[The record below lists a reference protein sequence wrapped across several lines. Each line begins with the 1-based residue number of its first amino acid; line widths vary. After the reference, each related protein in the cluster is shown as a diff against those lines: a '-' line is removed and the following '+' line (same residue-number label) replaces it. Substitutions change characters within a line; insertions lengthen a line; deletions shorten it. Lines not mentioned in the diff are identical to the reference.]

1 MKTKKSDQWK
11 WASLLALFLLLF
23 HVQLSWAAPRIE
35 KPWSNGRLKV
45 SANGRFLQFANGK
58 PFFWLGDTGW
68 LLPERLNRDEAAF
81 YLRRCGEAG
90 YNVVQVQTVNGVPA
104 INAYGK
110 LSMPKGFDFST
121 IDTAEGYGYW
131 QHLDYIVDV
140 AASNGIYI
148 GMVCIWGGLVKSGQ
162 MNVEQAKLYGTF
174 LAERYKDRP
183 NIVWIIGGD
192 IQGHI
197 KTEVWDTL
205 ATTIRR
211 IDPTHLMTFHPRGRT
226 TSAYWF
232 NNRDWLDFNM
242 FQSGHRRYG
251 QRMGNKDY
259 PIPDHTE
266 EDSWMYVDSAW
277 SYRPIK
283 PVLDGEPS
291 YEDIPQGLHDAH
303 EPRWSARDV
312 RRYAY
317 WSVFAGSCGHTY
329 GHNAIMQFAKPGI
342 PGAYFADGQK
352 KAWYQALDDPGF
364 NQMKHLKQ
372 LMLALPYF
380 DRVPDQSL
388 IEENGERYERLIATR
403 GNDYLLVYNHTGRSM
418 RIRLDKIS
426 GQRKNVWWM
435 DAATGALKLIGCF
448 ESKVLTFAPVAF
460 PASDGVLIAID
471 AKCHYIDHLSPVVIP
486 QEVDRNE

>member
-23 HVQLSWAAPRIE
+23 HAQLSWAAPRIE
-35 KPWSNGRLKV
+35 KPWSNGRLQV

-121 IDTAEGYGYW
+121 IDTAEGYGYC

-197 KTEVWDTL
+197 KTEV
-205 ATTIRR
+205 
-211 IDPTHLMTFHPRGRT
+211 
-226 TSAYWF
+226 
-232 NNRDWLDFNM
+232 
-242 FQSGHRRYG
+242 
-251 QRMGNKDY
+251 
-259 PIPDHTE
+259 
-266 EDSWMYVDSAW
+266 
-277 SYRPIK
+277 
-283 PVLDGEPS
+283 
-291 YEDIPQGLHDAH
+291 
-303 EPRWSARDV
+303 
-312 RRYAY
+312 
-317 WSVFAGSCGHTY
+317 
-329 GHNAIMQFAKPGI
+329 
-342 PGAYFADGQK
+342 
-352 KAWYQALDDPGF
+352 
-364 NQMKHLKQ
+364 
-372 LMLALPYF
+372 
-380 DRVPDQSL
+380 
-388 IEENGERYERLIATR
+388 
-403 GNDYLLVYNHTGRSM
+403 
-418 RIRLDKIS
+418 
-426 GQRKNVWWM
+426 
-435 DAATGALKLIGCF
+435 
-448 ESKVLTFAPVAF
+448 
-460 PASDGVLIAID
+460 
-471 AKCHYIDHLSPVVIP
+471 
-486 QEVDRNE
+486 